1 MIHLQQVATPD
12 FDIVAGLC
20 YAVAR
25 NFKATIGK
33 GKDFT
38 PPVAFQGGV
47 AANPA
52 FRKAFKDILELE
64 DKDFI
69 IPEHF
74 ASMGALGSLF
84 HAMDT
89 GKGLGEFKGL
99 DGA

>member
-1 MIHLQQVATPD
+1 M
-12 FDIVAGLC
+12 
-20 YAVAR
+20 
-25 NFKATIGK
+25 
-33 GKDFT
+33 
-38 PPVAFQGGV
+38 

-52 FRKAFKDILELE
+52 LRKAFKEILELE

-84 HAMDT
+84 QAMDT

-99 DGA
+99 E